1 MKKKKLIIF
10 TFLVI
15 FIVLLVRYGFLIVL
29 WLTTPGDGE
38 MTLNEKVL
46 FEKIKKDTQAKD
58 VWREPKYNMTH
69 PKDTTTYTVVVNG
82 IPGHADTISLKDK
95 AQSIRSEINKLNL
108 HPNFY
113 RYHVLYKSTDG
124 KEYYFKFLR

>member
-1 MKKKKLIIF
+1 
-10 TFLVI
+10 
-15 FIVLLVRYGFLIVL
+15 
-29 WLTTPGDGE
+29 
-38 MTLNEKVL
+38 MTLNEKVV
-46 FEKIKKDTQAKD
+46 FEKIKKDNQAKD
-58 VWREPKYNMTH
+58 VWREPKYDMTY
-69 PKDTTTYTVVVNG
+69 PKDTTTYTFFVDE
-82 IPGHADTISLKDK
+82 IPGHADTISLKDE